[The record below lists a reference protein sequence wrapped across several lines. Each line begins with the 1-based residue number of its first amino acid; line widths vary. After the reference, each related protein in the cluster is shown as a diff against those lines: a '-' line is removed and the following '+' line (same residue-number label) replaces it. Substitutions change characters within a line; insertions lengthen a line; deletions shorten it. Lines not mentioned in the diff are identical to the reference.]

1 MGDLPAITGKELI
14 RLLVKD
20 GWEIRRKM
28 NHGMGLSKY
37 FPEIDRHLITCVP
50 DKNTPLSKSTLGLIL
65 GPNQSKI
72 GREGLQKLIDEYGL
86 K

>member
-1 MGDLPAITGKELI
+1 MSDLPAITGKELI

-37 FPEIDRHLITCVP
+37 FPEIDRHYSPADTVYNSLPKLFEPLMRMI
-50 DKNTPLSKSTLGLIL
+50 KN
-65 GPNQSKI
+65 
-72 GREGLQKLIDEYGL
+72 
-86 K
+86 